1 MLNEVDI
8 GGLYLICKLRYAEQ
22 GTARAELNI
31 FVRLM
36 SSPDEHCIILDV
48 FELIE
53 YKTIVGIEQCGRCP
67 ACRARAQHPPRT
79 IHCQGLEG
87 AWPCSG
93 DAGPVELPAG
103 TTLVVPEDPTYET
116 GLDRLVQR
124 SEEHTSEL
132 QALMRKSDAVFCLKK
147 K

>member
-1 MLNEVDI
+1 M
-8 GGLYLICKLRYAEQ
+8 
-22 GTARAELNI
+22 T
-31 FVRLM
+31 
-36 SSPDEHCIILDV
+36 SPDEHCSIRDV

-53 YKTIVGIEQCGRCP
+53 EKTIAGIEQCGRCP

-103 TTLVVPEDPTYET
+103 TTLVVSEDPTYET

-124 SEEHTSEL
+124 LAAAGFEQFVVPADLAPAIALILPHSHAGLAFVLGTGALTS
-132 QALMRKSDAVFCLKK
+132 RKWYG
-147 K
+147 

>member
-1 MLNEVDI
+1 MRISDW
-8 GGLYLICKLRYAEQ
+8 
-22 GTARAELNI
+22 
-31 FVRLM
+31 
-36 SSPDEHCIILDV
+36 SSDV
-48 FELIE
+48 CSSDL
-53 YKTIVGIEQCGRCP
+53 RCP

-124 SEEHTSEL
+124 LAAAGFEQFVVPDDLAPAIALILAQSTAELGFVLGHEALRSEEQTYEL
-132 QALMRKSDAVFCLKK
+132 KSLLRMSYDVFC
-147 K
+147 

>member
-1 MLNEVDI
+1 MFFFF
-8 GGLYLICKLRYAEQ
+8 KQ
-22 GTARAELNI
+22 KTAYEMRISDWSSDVCSSDL
-31 FVRLM
+31 
-36 SSPDEHCIILDV
+36 SPDEHCIIRDV

-53 YKTIVGIEQCGRCP
+53 EKTIDGIEQCGRCP

-116 GLDRLVQR
+116 GLED
-124 SEEHTSEL
+124 
-132 QALMRKSDAVFCLKK
+132 RKSKRLNSSH
-147 K
+147 

>member
-1 MLNEVDI
+1 MRISDW
-8 GGLYLICKLRYAEQ
+8 
-22 GTARAELNI
+22 
-31 FVRLM
+31 
-36 SSPDEHCIILDV
+36 SSDV
-48 FELIE
+48 CSSDLLIE
-53 YKTIVGIEQCGRCP
+53 EKTIDGIEQCGRCP

-103 TTLVVPEDPTYET
+103 TTLVVPEDPTYEP

-124 SEEHTSEL
+124 LAAAGFE
-132 QALMRKSDAVFCLKK
+132 QDRKSTRLNSSH
-147 K
+147 